1 MTNPDINAGTA
12 DAPNIVNP
20 VAIATDGATVTGDN
34 VFTSHKTFSN
44 DVIASSAT
52 IARLEN
58 VQRIN
63 DIDVVDY
70 RAKVLVTEGETEQV
84 ITGEW
89 SLDSGMVVDG
99 QMDVHG
105 TIDGVSVNDLVLRD
119 VVDSREIPEVTFA
132 DDVLVL
138 GDVITTGTDFQ
149 AELDSF
155 LNEVIKPSSD
165 GTIENN
171 LRFTGAVTIDA
182 DVNIGTLNGIPSDT
196 WVISGSDTPQNIAVK
211 TVFTQDTLTV
221 HGDLVSDDIDGVD
234 LSAKYADAVK
244 INEDCVFAGPRLVFQ
259 AETEL
264 SGEKLSGN
272 LPEKVNTTLAELMG
286 NLRRFV
292 TNLHDFHRDHIDVV
306 VPALDEE
313 IRVAQR
319 LELGVATYLDTSALP
334 AHLQALHSSQ
344 VSRINSSTNLYISCP
359 ERHPGL
365 HGGVRVLAGAGPR
378 VLAGQPPVPQPRAV
392 LLGRGLPLLWLRPRL
407 APRHRAARRLQP
419 EGLQLQVGQIAVSC
433 LFKLSFGQIFFA
445 WSIIVMLLLSVN
457 YIIVYSVCQPGQR
470 RVQRDERRG
479 EQQRGVRERGGQR
492 GPRGGGRH
500 DQRHRRHGHA
510 PPQPRHRG
518 RRHAASGE
526 QPIPL

>member
-1 MTNPDINAGTA
+1 MTNPEINAGTP
-12 DAPNIVNP
+12 DAPDIVNP
-20 VAIATDGATVTGDN
+20 VDIATDGATVTGDN

-105 TIDGVSVNDLVLRD
+105 TIDGVSVSDLVLRN
-119 VVDSREIPEVTFA
+119 VVDAREIPEVTFA

-171 LRFTGAVTIDA
+171 LRFTGAVTIEA

-221 HGDLVSDDIDGVD
+221 HGDLVSDDIAGVD

-264 SGEKLSGN
+264 TGEKLSGN

-292 TNLHDFHRDHIDVV
+292 NNLHDFHRDHIDLV

-344 VSRINSSTNLYISCP
+344 VSHI
-359 ERHPGL
+359 
-365 HGGVRVLAGAGPR
+365 
-378 VLAGQPPVPQPRAV
+378 
-392 LLGRGLPLLWLRPRL
+392 
-407 APRHRAARRLQP
+407 
-419 EGLQLQVGQIAVSC
+419 
-433 LFKLSFGQIFFA
+433 
-445 WSIIVMLLLSVN
+445 
-457 YIIVYSVCQPGQR
+457 
-470 RVQRDERRG
+470 
-479 EQQRGVRERGGQR
+479 
-492 GPRGGGRH
+492 
-500 DQRHRRHGHA
+500 
-510 PPQPRHRG
+510 
-518 RRHAASGE
+518 
-526 QPIPL
+526 

>member
-20 VAIATDGATVTGDN
+20 VAIATDGAAVTGDN

-292 TNLHDFHRDHIDVV
+292 NNLHDFHRDHIDVV

-344 VSRINSSTNLYISCP
+344 VSRINSSTSRQIFTFPVQSDTLDFTAVSVSSLVLGPESSLASLQFRSLAPCSWDAACSCS
-359 ERHPGL
+359 GS
-365 HGGVRVLAGAGPR
+365 VLASPLDTVQPAISNQR
-378 VLAGQPPVPQPRAV
+378 V
-392 LLGRGLPLLWLRPRL
+392 
-407 APRHRAARRLQP
+407 
-419 EGLQLQVGQIAVSC
+419 
-433 LFKLSFGQIFFA
+433 FSF
-445 WSIIVMLLLSVN
+445 
-457 YIIVYSVCQPGQR
+457 R
-470 RVQRDERRG
+470 
-479 EQQRGVRERGGQR
+479 
-492 GPRGGGRH
+492 
-500 DQRHRRHGHA
+500 
-510 PPQPRHRG
+510 
-518 RRHAASGE
+518 
-526 QPIPL
+526 